1 MSTREIAYSI
11 IDRLSEKQLRGFI
24 AMFGENDPKENDDDN
39 FEEERRKSMAA
50 FEELQ
55 KMIKEVPDLD
65 YDKALAEYRDERYGQ
80 GL

>member
-24 AMFGENDPKENDDDN
+24 AMFGENDPDEEDDI
-39 FEEERRKSMAA
+39 EEKRRKGMEAYR
-50 FEELQ
+50 ELQ
-55 KMIKEVPDLD
+55 KMIKAVPGLD
-65 YDKALAEYRDERYGQ
+65 EKKELAKYRDEKYGQ